1 MIVLNEKTYVE
12 EHYLKNN
19 EMDEKPYVTL
29 NMIAKYL
36 CHVQGYKRQA
46 IEDFLNA
53 YMRKNYYLRYIASKL
68 QWEDTI
74 ERIAKRAPKQKLY
87 EDDCVWITK
96 SELETI
102 QGIGNRDMEQVIFTL
117 LCLAKLRNQRNEK
130 NNGWVNNDAKEIF
143 ELARVKR
150 SVPDRDFML
159 HDLMVLGLLQFPK
172 QTGNLANRVTFIDN
186 ESEKVLSITDYRE
199 LGYEY
204 LKYLGENYVR
214 CAECGRLIKGS
225 KNNTR
230 KYCND
235 CMPPVEDGMKI
246 KYCVDCGEEFV
257 VKMRSRTI
265 RCPAC
270 YAEERKRIKR
280 ENDRKQYEKKKQKKY
295 VS

>member
-29 NMIAKYL
+29 NMLAKYL
-36 CHVQGYKRQA
+36 YHILGYRRQK
-46 IEDFLNA
+46 IEDFLND
-53 YMRKNYYLRYIASKL
+53 YMRKNYNLRYIASKM

-74 ERIAKRAPKQKLY
+74 ERIAKRAGKQKLY
-87 EDDCVWITK
+87 EDDCVWITQ
-96 SELETI
+96 SELDTI
-102 QGIGNRDMEQVIFTL
+102 QSIGDRDMEQVIFTL

-186 ESEKVLSITDYRE
+186 ESEKVLSIIDYRE

-230 KYCND
+230 KYCSE
-235 CMPPVEDGMKI
+235 CMPPVEDGMKV

-257 VKMRSRTI
+257 VNRSSKIT
-265 RCPAC
+265 RCPSCAL
-270 YAEERKRIKR
+270 EEKRRHER
-280 ENDRKQYEKKKQKKY
+280 EKKRKQRERLKMQKK
-295 VS
+295 